1 MLGQRRLVRLANTI
15 RGSRSSTGRRPS
27 YRYKTQWSQLL
38 ASVFRRTRSF
48 LLRSYLYSL
57 LRTTLHSR
65 AVHAGVRVEDRAGS
79 TALSPEERRA
89 RGFRSVYE
97 DRVHGW
103 IGPRG
108 RPPAAALAS
117 PPATSPGA
125 GGANAGGP
133 AAPRGGIWASSGG
146 GAECVARW
154 PLASVMTPPSLP
166 LLLR

>member
-1 MLGQRRLVRLANTI
+1 MFDWRI
-15 RGSRSSTGRRPS
+15 RGSSRSTGRRPS
-27 YRYKTQWSQLL
+27 YRYKIQWSQALSQL
-38 ASVFRRTRSF
+38 TSVLPRSF
-48 LLRSYLYSL
+48 LLRSSLYSL

-103 IGPRG
+103 IGTRG